1 VFLQLKV
8 AALSFLDFR
17 VLLLAGI
24 LFGGN
29 LPAQAKPNLAAINLP
44 PGFAI
49 EIWSDAVP
57 NARSLALGDKDTVFV
72 STRRDGRVYGLAP
85 QENGPPVV
93 YTLAKNLRMPN
104 GIAFHNGDLYVAE
117 NHRITRYR
125 NIESNLR
132 AVPDAETVVDDLPT
146 ERHHGW
152 RFIAFGP
159 DGKLYVSIGAPCN
172 VCERDGFANIIRMNA
187 DGSDR
192 EVFARGIRNSVG
204 LTWHPDNGELWFT
217 DNGRDLMGDNT
228 PPGELN
234 HADRTGLHFGFPYCH
249 GGDVPDPQFGG
260 KRDCTEFVPP
270 AIKLGPH
277 VAPLGLLFY
286 SGGMFPDAYKGQVLI
301 AEHGSWN
308 RSRKIGYRLS
318 IVTIE
323 DGKAIDYKP
332 FVDGWLQA
340 ETASGRPVDLL
351 QMKDGSVL
359 VSDDLNGVLYRISY
373 ANPGT
378 VGDAARQPDING
390 SPGLMPFLSSRVAY
404 RHNWQRNAAAQ

>member
-1 VFLQLKV
+1 
-8 AALSFLDFR
+8 
-17 VLLLAGI
+17 
-24 LFGGN
+24 
-29 LPAQAKPNLAAINLP
+29 
-44 PGFAI
+44 
-49 EIWSDAVP
+49 
-57 NARSLALGDKDTVFV
+57 
-72 STRRDGRVYGLAP
+72 
-85 QENGPPVV
+85 
-93 YTLAKNLRMPN
+93 MPN

-152 RFIAFGP
+152 RYIAFGP

-404 RHNWQRNAAAQ
+404 RYNWQRNAAAQ

>member
-1 VFLQLKV
+1 
-8 AALSFLDFR
+8 
-17 VLLLAGI
+17 
-24 LFGGN
+24 
-29 LPAQAKPNLAAINLP
+29 
-44 PGFAI
+44 
-49 EIWSDAVP
+49 
-57 NARSLALGDKDTVFV
+57 
-72 STRRDGRVYGLAP
+72 
-85 QENGPPVV
+85 
-93 YTLAKNLRMPN
+93 
-104 GIAFHNGDLYVAE
+104 
-117 NHRITRYR
+117 
-125 NIESNLR
+125 
-132 AVPDAETVVDDLPT
+132 
-146 ERHHGW
+146 
-152 RFIAFGP
+152 
-159 DGKLYVSIGAPCN
+159 
-172 VCERDGFANIIRMNA
+172 
-187 DGSDR
+187 
-192 EVFARGIRNSVG
+192 
-204 LTWHPDNGELWFT
+204 
-217 DNGRDLMGDNT
+217 MGDNT

-404 RHNWQRNAAAQ
+404 RYNWQRNAAAQ